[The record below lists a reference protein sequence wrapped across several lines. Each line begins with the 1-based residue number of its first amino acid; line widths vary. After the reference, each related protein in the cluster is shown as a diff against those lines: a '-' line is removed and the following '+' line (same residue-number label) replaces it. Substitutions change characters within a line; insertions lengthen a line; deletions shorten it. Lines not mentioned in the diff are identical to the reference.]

1 MSPTSQ
7 HEIQFMVLWG
17 QAIREAER
25 KDPGNKWGTRMGR
38 TCRTDS
44 KGYSSP
50 KERLALSR
58 RKAQARRVGQAKLRP
73 QARQIGGMQW
83 GVGGGAS
90 QAGAGSAEMEAEV
103 RTAPW
108 TTDQQGQGAT
118 GTLLPTEEF
127 VSTGV
132 EKEGRRAWRGH
143 LEPCDK
149 GLYSRLE
156 SRDLGSPRSLGAVLD
171 IMNCPGAGHSNALV
185 CNPETIFRPTFT
197 GS

>member
-1 MSPTSQ
+1 MGNTNGEDMQDGLKGVFEPQGEASPQ
-7 HEIQFMVLWG
+7 QKKG
-17 QAIREAER
+17 
-25 KDPGNKWGTRMGR
+25 PGTQSWA
-38 TCRTDS
+38 S
-44 KGYSSP
+44 
-50 KERLALSR
+50 E
-58 RKAQARRVGQAKLRP
+58 AQASSQTDWRDA
-73 QARQIGGMQW
+73 
-83 GVGGGAS
+83 VGGGAS